1 MRPLI
6 PFNISPKNII
16 NCEEFFDD
24 FFNSFFVDKSF
35 KFNYVSEG
43 FSIDLYEDEDQYI
56 IEADLPGIPAEDIQV
71 DYINNFI
78 VIAAFRR
85 ELEDKKAL
93 QKVKQYGELRRMFY
107 IEKIIPEE
115 IKLSYSHGVMT
126 VFLPKG

>member
-1 MRPLI
+1 MKAPM
-6 PFNISPKNII
+6 PFNVSPKNII

-35 KFNYVSEG
+35 KFNYVSG
-43 FSIDLYEDEDQYI
+43 DFSIDLYEEETQYI

-85 ELEDKKAL
+85 QLEDKKTL
-93 QKVKQYGELRRMFY
+93 QKEKTYGELRRMFY
-107 IEKIIPEE
+107 MEKIIPEE
-115 IKLSYSHGVMT
+115 IKLSYSHGVMKI
-126 VFLPKG
+126 FIPKG

>member
-1 MRPLI
+1 MRSLI
-6 PFNISPKNII
+6 PFNVSPKNII

-35 KFNYVSEG
+35 KFNYVSDA

-56 IEADLPGIPAEDIQV
+56 IEADLPGIPSEDIQV

-85 ELEDKKAL
+85 ELEDKRTL
-93 QKVKQYGELRRMFY
+93 QKEKHYGELRRMFY
-107 IEKIIPEE
+107 IEKIIPEK

>member
-6 PFNISPKNII
+6 PFNVSPKNII

-35 KFNYVSEG
+35 RFNYVSDA

-85 ELEDKKAL
+85 ELEDKRTL
-93 QKVKQYGELRRMFY
+93 QKEKQYGELRRMFY
-107 IEKIIPEE
+107 IEKIIPEK